1 MQKPVKLVLRSAWRL
16 VLILALSGLLAACRG
31 QAAKETTPLR
41 VEWTVWQGDYTLL
54 IAREMGF
61 FEKHGVSVEPVY
73 YENFSHALP
82 DLAGARIDIGLFGM
96 VDALNVANVVSAK
109 VVGVYASGGIT
120 SLVVK
125 PEIRSLADLKGKPI
139 GVVFGSS
146 SEMVI
151 RDALRQA
158 GLTPLDVTLVNV
170 ATEDIPRRLQ
180 EDLQGG
186 VTYEPYTSQA
196 VANGNHNLTESW
208 ISSLLPDVIVARDN
222 LVVERPDDVRAF
234 LAAWF
239 EAVEYRQA
247 NPLESNQIISRYTG
261 VPATELLTGD
271 AELYTLEDNQQLFID
286 ENTGDKLSIYQI
298 ARTNLD
304 FMTSTGSLTNLL
316 DVRQVFDSTFLPSE
330 ETAGR

>member
-1 MQKPVKLVLRSAWRL
+1 
-16 VLILALSGLLAACRG
+16 
-31 QAAKETTPLR
+31 
-41 VEWTVWQGDYTLL
+41 
-54 IAREMGF
+54 
-61 FEKHGVSVEPVY
+61 
-73 YENFSHALP
+73 
-82 DLAGARIDIGLFGM
+82 
-96 VDALNVANVVSAK
+96 
-109 VVGVYASGGIT
+109 
-120 SLVVK
+120 
-125 PEIRSLADLKGKPI
+125 
-139 GVVFGSS
+139 
-146 SEMVI
+146 MVI